1 MSRSLRAV
9 RLASGRLATFFNK
22 LIGFMSALFWF
33 SRAAHRPAAGRDD
46 MPRCNQAC
54 QSSVPSGARLVA
66 LFSTKINLLCAIS
79 EIVDHCHGCWIGL
92 LDRAA
97 GMAFWPACSG
107 AASRHGGWASISH
120 CVGLM

>member
-1 MSRSLRAV
+1 MWL
-9 RLASGRLATFFNK
+9 
-22 LIGFMSALFWF
+22 MSALFWF

-46 MPRCNQAC
+46 MPRWNQAC

-92 LDRAA
+92 LDGAA
-97 GMAFWPACSG
+97 GSG
-107 AASRHGGWASISH
+107 CWN
-120 CVGLM
+120 GLLAGMQRC